1 MCQWGEEEIKFHS
14 ICITRASGKHRSAE
28 TELWKLK
35 YRIEMKELAPVCLL
49 LAKMWTTDSL
59 IIRLLLQYVSHS
71 QSYVKVTSEVGLSL

>member
-28 TELWKLK
+28 TGLWKLK

-49 LAKMWTTDSL
+49 LAKMWCFHYSL
-59 IIRLLLQYVSHS
+59 RDYRFSDNQTPITVCL
-71 QSYVKVTSEVGLSL
+71 T